1 MTRASLSGF
10 SLALSALALSLL
22 FLYLSLALSLPSSPT
37 PPPLISEGAPQ
48 QWFLTIRA
56 LDTAFLA
63 MAVLA
68 ATLGVAALF
77 RHEGERPGPEEEVLV
92 EGGAEAEEVEE
103 EEEV

>member
-1 MTRASLSGF
+1 MARAPL
-10 SLALSALALSLL
+10 LALSALTLLLL
-22 FLYLSLALSLPSSPT
+22 FLYLSLAPPLPAPPA
-37 PPPLISEGAPQ
+37 PPPSIPEGAPQ

-92 EGGAEAEEVEE
+92 EEEVGPEE
-103 EEEV
+103 ITEEV